1 MQAVLR
7 PVTMTKVRYPG
18 RSWFSPGRGVNL
30 GWQDTKLI
38 EAYRML
44 RAVAGDEPTDASM
57 EVGGQ
62 VSATLSAIAESARTR
77 RWVSMRDT
85 EPRCGREG
93 VITS

>member
-18 RSWFSPGRGVNL
+18 HSWFSPGRGVNL
-30 GWQDTKLI
+30 AWQAAKLI
-38 EAYRML
+38 EAYRVL
-44 RAVAGDEPTDASM
+44 RAVAGDELTDASM
-57 EVGGQ
+57 DVGAH

-93 VITS
+93 GITS